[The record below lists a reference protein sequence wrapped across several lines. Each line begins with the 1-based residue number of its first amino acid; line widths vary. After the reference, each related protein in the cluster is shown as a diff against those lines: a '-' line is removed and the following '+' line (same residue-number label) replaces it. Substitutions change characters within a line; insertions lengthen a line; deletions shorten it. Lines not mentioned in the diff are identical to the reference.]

1 MSENNNTKLVI
12 PDHLYIDSEKVSFIQ
27 AYLQHLDPMQRKTYQ
42 IAMEHLGT
50 SFHIEKS
57 NGFVEWR
64 KKQEQMGTS

>member
-1 MSENNNTKLVI
+1 MSENNNTELVI
-12 PDHLYIDSEKVSFIQ
+12 PDHLYIDSEKACVVQ
-27 AYLQHLDPMQRKTYQ
+27 AYLQHLNPMERKTYQ

-64 KKQEQMGTS
+64 KKQEKMGAS